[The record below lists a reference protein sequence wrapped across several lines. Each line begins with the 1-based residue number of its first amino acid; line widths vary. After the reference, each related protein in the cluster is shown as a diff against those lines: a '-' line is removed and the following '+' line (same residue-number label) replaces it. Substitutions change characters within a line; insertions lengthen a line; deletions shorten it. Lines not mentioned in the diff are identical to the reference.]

1 MKGKLLAL
9 VGLSLLLAASANAQS
24 MLKVTVPFEFIVDG
38 QTLPAGDYMI
48 GGLSAP
54 TLAIQSADRNVN
66 VMSLP
71 HACESLNISETSKLV
86 FHQYGG
92 QYFLSQIWTESNNR
106 GREYSKSAREK
117 ELARSFTKN
126 VAIQAALR

>member
-9 VGLSLLLAASANAQS
+9 VGLSLLLAASANAQT

-38 QTLPAGDYMI
+38 QTLPAGDYTI
-48 GGLSAP
+48 GGVSAP

-71 HACESLNISETSKLV
+71 HACESLNIPETSKLV

-92 QYFLSQIWTESNNR
+92 QYFLSQIWTESSNR